1 MLGIGLG
8 VNLGNFSAGLYR
20 GAANLFVTNYT
31 QYVVSING
39 GVVENSS
46 CLSRE
51 MFDIGIRTM
60 PDYINFIFERWS
72 DDGATIEGQVCF
84 SNAVYKLNS

>member
-8 VNLGNFSAGLYR
+8 VNLGNFASGLYR

-31 QYVVSING
+31 QYVVSNND
-39 GVVENSS
+39 GVVEGTS

-51 MFDIGIRTM
+51 MFELGIRTM

-84 SNAVYKLNS
+84 SSAVYKLNS

>member
-1 MLGIGLG
+1 MLGLGLSISIAS
-8 VNLGNFSAGLYR
+8 VAAGLYR

-31 QYVVSING
+31 QYVVSNNA
-39 GVVENSS
+39 GVVEGTS
-46 CLSRE
+46 CLSRD
-51 MFDIGIRTM
+51 MFELGIRTM

-84 SNAVYKLNS
+84 SSAVYKLNS